1 MDDDV
6 SPVWC
11 SSLCEMTACLVSS
24 ISIFFLIVPYV
35 KPIIM
40 GVLG

>member
-1 MDDDV
+1 MKQVRMDNGMDDDV

-24 ISIFFLIVPYV
+24 ISIFF
-35 KPIIM
+35 
-40 GVLG
+40 